1 MSKFDEFQEK
11 IENQSSEGEETRIS
25 SQIIETEAFVVKQTS
40 LIGCDFLGL
49 FADKDFSE
57 GSIICIYT
65 GKVLRTKEALK
76 LEDKS
81 YLMRLGEQCY
91 IDAKDT
97 LEVLAR
103 YINDCVNPKGWNVR
117 FDKSAENQC
126 AYVVALRNIS
136 KGEEIF
142 VDYGKWYW
150 AGKKPVKEWS

>member
-1 MSKFDEFQEK
+1 MSELDEIQEK
-11 IENQSSEGEETRIS
+11 VENQLTITNPV
-25 SQIIETEAFVVKQTS
+25 IETEDFVVKQTS
-40 LIGCDFLGL
+40 LKGCEFLGL
-49 FADKDFSE
+49 FANKDFTE

-97 LEVLAR
+97 LEVVAR

-126 AYVVALRNIS
+126 AYVLALRNIS

-150 AGKKPVKEWS
+150 AGKKPVKEWG